1 MKVASKKIKKSE
13 LPFLP
18 VVPSPKKFGTFTFP
32 SKSKLPENQFKSEA
46 VVSEMRTKLK
56 NILYKDPLVS

>member
-1 MKVASKKIKKSE
+1 VSNADKPVKVASKKIMKAQ

-32 SKSKLPENQFKSEA
+32 SKSKLPEK
-46 VVSEMRTKLK
+46 
-56 NILYKDPLVS
+56 